1 MGVAFLA
8 RGRTALLGAAGALL
22 PAVAFAHGI
31 AGDRFF
37 PATLTVDDPAV
48 ADELSLPTVSYLEGD
63 AAETDIS
70 AEYSKRLTSTLGV
83 SLGGAWSRDAVLG
96 QPTATGFQNLET
108 TVKWQALT
116 SAAHEAIVA
125 AGVSVEWGGTGSEAV
140 GAEPHTTIT
149 PTLYFGKGAG
159 DLKGLDWIR
168 PFAVTGQLGYAIPSR
183 GRDPDSGEINPR
195 VLEWGLTLQY
205 SLSYLQRHVRDIG
218 LPAPFDGMTP
228 LVEASFETPLTGPVR
243 TTTGTVNPGVIWA
256 GRHFQLAAEALVP
269 VNAASG
275 RHVGAIV
282 QVHMFLDDLFPRSIG
297 RPIW

>member
-8 RGRTALLGAAGALL
+8 RSGAALLGAAGALL
-22 PAVAFAHGI
+22 PAVALAHGI

-63 AAETDIS
+63 AAETTIS

-83 SLGGAWSRDAVLG
+83 SVGGTWTRAAAFG
-96 QPTATGFQNLET
+96 QGAATGFQNLET
-108 TVKWQALT
+108 SLKWQALT
-116 SAAHEAIVA
+116 SAPHEAIVA
-125 AGVSVEWGGTGSEAV
+125 AGVEVGWGGTGSQAV
-140 GAEPHTTIT
+140 GAELHTTVT

-159 DLKGLDWIR
+159 DLEGLDWFR
-168 PFAVTGQLGYAIPSR
+168 PFAVAGQLGYAIPGRS
-183 GRDPDSGEINPR
+183 RDPDTGETIPR
-195 VLEWGLTLQY
+195 VLQWGLTLQY

-228 LVEASFETPLTGPVR
+228 LVEASFETPLTGPIR
-243 TTTGTVNPGVIWA
+243 TTIGTVNPGVIWA

-269 VNAASG
+269 VNVASG

-297 RPIW
+297 KPIW

>member
-1 MGVAFLA
+1 
-8 RGRTALLGAAGALL
+8 
-22 PAVAFAHGI
+22 VAFAHGV

-48 ADELSLPTVSYLEGD
+48 ADELSLPTVSHLEGD
-63 AAETDIS
+63 AAGTDIS
-70 AEYSKRLTSTLGV
+70 AEYSKRLTANLGV
-83 SLGGAWSRDAVLG
+83 SLGGAWAHLTAQG
-96 QPTATGFQNLET
+96 QPAASGFQNLET
-108 TVKWQALT
+108 TLKWQALT
-116 SAAHEAIVA
+116 SAAHEAILA
-125 AGVSVEWGGTGSEAV
+125 AGVSVEWGGTGSAAV
-140 GAEPHTTIT
+140 GAEPHTTLT

-183 GRDPDSGEINPR
+183 TRDAGSPGVNPK
-195 VLEWGLTLQY
+195 VLQWGLTLQY
-205 SLSYLQRHVRDIG
+205 SLPYLQRHVRDIG

-228 LVEASFETPLTGPVR
+228 LIEASLETPLTGPVR

-256 GRHFQLAAEALVP
+256 GRRFQLGAEALVP

-297 RPIW
+297 KPIW